1 MVRRRPVVLVVDAS
15 VLRAAGESSRGW
27 SSSCREFLDQILGI
41 CHHVVVCGE
50 LRKEWRRHRS
60 IVGSVWLKSMYA
72 HNKVDEVRPGPLGS
86 LQKRIGSVGF
96 TTAERARVEKDLHLL
111 HLVQIAL
118 TARAPI
124 VSLDE
129 RARALF
135 TQLAGRV
142 VEIRRVVWVNPVA
155 EGEDATDWVRAG
167 CPNERGRRL
176 GD

>member
-1 MVRRRPVVLVVDAS
+1 MVRKRPVVLVVDAS

-27 SSSCREFLDQILGI
+27 SSACRGFLDQILEI

-60 IVGSVWLKSMYA
+60 IVGSIWLKSMYA
-72 HNKVDEVRPGPLGS
+72 HNKVDRVEPGPVRS
-86 LQKRIGSVGF
+86 LEKRIGSVGF
-96 TTAERARVEKDLHLL
+96 TTTEQTLVEKDL

-118 TARAPI
+118 TTRAPI

-135 TQLAGRV
+135 TRLAGRV
-142 VEIRRVVWVNPVA
+142 VEIRNVVWVNPVA
-155 EGEDATDWVRAG
+155 EGEDASSWVRAG
-167 CPNERGRRL
+167 CPNERGRCL
-176 GD
+176 GYQ